1 MVHSPA
7 LVFLM
12 LVALIYVLS
21 TPYRYTVESEKL
33 ITADGRTTGIRDR
46 VNKNFALGGLI
57 PVHLEDPNFSGA
69 RCGDTRRDQR
79 VEAMLSAIDSVN
91 ENKTLLP
98 HISLGSTSTIHASA
112 RKSDCM
118 DEAST

>member
-1 MVHSPA
+1 MAHFSA

-12 LVALIYVLS
+12 LVAFTHSS

-33 ITADGRTTGIRDR
+33 ITADGRTAGIRDR
-46 VNKNFALGGLI
+46 VGKNFVLGGLI

-79 VEAMLSAIDSVN
+79 VEAMLSAIDAVS

-98 HISLGSTSTIHASA
+98 HISLGLTSAIHASA